1 MDLLG
6 KKMESNKLGD
16 SFKERETLG
25 LGAETVTDSRIT
37 EGARWQMQHAAE
49 VKRAGVPS
57 GCLEW
62 RGCCLLKLGLRTEDS
77 MLPVLVSCGL
87 RYQEGI
93 QVEMW

>member
-1 MDLLG
+1 
-6 KKMESNKLGD
+6 MESNKLGD

-57 GCLEW
+57 G
-62 RGCCLLKLGLRTEDS
+62 
-77 MLPVLVSCGL
+77 
-87 RYQEGI
+87 
-93 QVEMW
+93 